1 MGNHYGGTRTNKP
14 CQKCGRMMY
23 NVPIARKYCNMCKCG
38 FPCAD
43 EDASV
48 KNTNYPLRTWDYE
61 CYDWITLENCRTIDD
76 VVWHFNNGDCTL
88 NEARAWC
95 LVNNY
100 PQSELSRRNEDW
112 HSSPVM
118 RHQKKEP
125 WPYRLVAFLNEVI
138 DMILNDILEDF
149 V

>member
-1 MGNHYGGTRTNKP
+1 MDD
-14 CQKCGRMMY
+14 GRVSY
-23 NVPIARKYCNMCKCG
+23 KEAVEAIRQFGYLGIERN
-38 FPCAD
+38 
-43 EDASV
+43 E
-48 KNTNYPLRTWDYE
+48 
-61 CYDWITLENCRTIDD
+61 D

-88 NEARAWC
+88 DEARAWC

-112 HSSPVM
+112 HSSPAM